1 MTSETISNNF
11 RIYLTQLGYGKG
23 SVYMLPE
30 CIKDFLDYHHTTDI
44 ANLKQPHIQSFYEW
58 LQIRSH
64 KRKQGG
70 LSEIYINHHIY
81 ALKMFFTWLEQT
93 GQIKYNPISVMKFK
107 RPQANIR
114 EPLSKEEITCLFEN
128 STNTKETALLHLFYS
143 CGLRRSEAEKLNTTD
158 IHFKQNLLYV
168 REGKGAKRRVIPMT
182 ARVTKELEDY
192 YKNERNQLKNIKD
205 EEAFMFNR
213 IGQRMSGNSYNKALK
228 NILAKAAI
236 TKEISLHHLR
246 HSIATHLLES
256 GASIEY
262 VKDFLGHSHL
272 EATQIYTKVYQ
283 HQLRK
288 L

>member
-58 LQIRSH
+58 LQIRPH

-107 RPQANIR
+107 RPQTNIR

-192 YKNERNQLKNIKD
+192 YQNERNQLKNIKD